1 MTSEP
6 PADDDARGSSLL
18 GENPTLTFKSGG
30 WALVA
35 SFLLSLGLLG
45 WALSGLIFSERP
57 IGNGSDIDSY
67 QFELQNLDVPIS
79 TLSASGNARDF
90 LKTYDQPEVLLGRD
104 MVIYNEQQRRP
115 WLVTGDRVVGI
126 TIDGESRAYPVR
138 CLNAHEIIQ
147 DTLAG
152 RSIVVTYSP
161 FADAPV
167 VFLDQPGEDRIDFAV
182 SGLLC
187 NSGLVMFDR
196 NATVPSL
203 WSPLF
208 GRAISGPLAG
218 TPLEQLDRVEL
229 CTWKTWLEAHPET
242 TVVLAEPN
250 SLRRYKEFS
259 YLRYF
264 NDMSDSLEFPVS
276 PLPVTSRRD
285 AKVPRLKARVIA
297 VTAGGV
303 RRVWPLTLLNEALG
317 SESGRITVNQGGVP
331 VEFELTEL
339 PQCALVRAPQD
350 PDLIVQ
356 PRLWFAWFST
366 HPETAT
372 RELVTELPAD
382 AVIEPDAP

>member
-1 MTSEP
+1 MTSEAP
-6 PADDDARGSSLL
+6 PEEKAPGSSLL
-18 GENPTLTFKSGG
+18 GENTTLTFKSGG
-30 WALVA
+30 WALLV
-35 SFLLSLGLLG
+35 SFLLSLGLLA

-67 QFELQNLDVPIS
+67 QFDLAGLDVPIS

-90 LKTYDQPEVLLGRD
+90 LKTYDQPGVLPGKD

-115 WLVTGDRVVGI
+115 WLVTGDRVVGV
-126 TIDGESRAYPVR
+126 TIDGQSRAYPVR

-152 RSIVVTYSP
+152 HAIVVTYSP

-167 VFLDQPGEDRIDFAV
+167 VFHSQPTEGGQNFGV

-187 NSGLVMFDR
+187 NSALVMFDR
-196 NATVPSL
+196 DSIVPSL
-203 WSPLF
+203 WSPIF

-218 TPLEQLDRVEL
+218 TELQQVDRVEL
-229 CTWKTWLEAHPET
+229 CTWKAWLAAHPDT
-242 TVVLAEPN
+242 TVILPEPN

-259 YLRYF
+259 YVRYF

-276 PLPVTSRRD
+276 PLPATSRRD
-285 AKVPRLKARVIA
+285 AKVPRLKARMIV

-303 RRVWPLTLLNEALG
+303 RRVWPLTLLNDALD
-317 SESGRITVNQGGVP
+317 SETGRITIDQGGVP
-331 VEFELTEL
+331 VEFLITEL
-339 PQCALVRAPQD
+339 PQSALVRAPEGD
-350 PDLIVQ
+350 DIKVQ

-366 HPETAT
+366 HPDTAT
-372 RELVTELPAD
+372 RELVTELPAN
-382 AVIEPDAP
+382 ARVEPD

>member
-1 MTSEP
+1 MTSEAP
-6 PADDDARGSSLL
+6 PEEKGTDSSLL
-18 GENPTLTFKSGG
+18 GENTTLTFKSGG
-30 WALVA
+30 WALLA
-35 SFLLSLGLLG
+35 SFLISLALLG

-67 QFELQNLDVPIS
+67 QFETQNLDVPLS

-90 LKTYDQPEVLLGRD
+90 LKTYNQPEVLLGQD

-167 VFLDQPGEDRIDFAV
+167 VFFNQPGAEGYDFSV

-196 NATVPSL
+196 NAIIPSL

-218 TPLEQLDRVEL
+218 TRLQQVDQVQL
-229 CTWKTWLEAHPET
+229 CTLKAWLEAHPDT
-242 TVVLAEPN
+242 TIVLPEPN
-250 SLRRYKEFS
+250 SMNRYKEFS
-259 YLRYF
+259 YFRYF

-276 PLPVTSRRD
+276 PLPATSRRD
-285 AKVPRLKARVIA
+285 AKVPRLKARVIV

-303 RRVWPLTLLNEALG
+303 RRVWPLTLLDEALN
-317 SESGRITVNQGGVP
+317 SDTGRITVDQGGVP
-331 VEFELTEL
+331 IEFLLTEL
-339 PQCALVRAPQD
+339 PQSAVVQAPQGVEI
-350 PDLIVQ
+350 IVQ

-366 HPETAT
+366 HPDSAT
-372 RELVTELPAD
+372 RELVTELPA
-382 AVIEPDAP
+382 AARIEPD